1 MRYTRKRADMG
12 KGSEAGLSEDQ
23 EVVAEARMRGAWGNM
38 GEHGGRE
45 ASWATKGGVGVIL
58 ESCTLVCSP
67 EPRYFKNGTPGLRLG
82 RQGPFG
88 TSQPFIS
95 LSHAYYR
102 VRILPHSG
110 GETKA

>member
-45 ASWATKGGVGVIL
+45 ASWATKRGVGVIL
-58 ESCTLVCSP
+58 ES
-67 EPRYFKNGTPGLRLG
+67 EP
-82 RQGPFG
+82 
-88 TSQPFIS
+88 
-95 LSHAYYR
+95 
-102 VRILPHSG
+102 
-110 GETKA
+110 